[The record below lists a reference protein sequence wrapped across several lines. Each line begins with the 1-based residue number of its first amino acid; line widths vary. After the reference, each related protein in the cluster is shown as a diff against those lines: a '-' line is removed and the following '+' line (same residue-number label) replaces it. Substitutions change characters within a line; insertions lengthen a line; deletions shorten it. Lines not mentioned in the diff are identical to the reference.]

1 MVYIMYNCTYVS
13 RTNQSNT
20 VESPNKGCVGG
31 QHKFSY
37 SPLFQNHRENMFWGP
52 LAVSSIERFMILW
65 YPYYEGSLINQS
77 SNEAVYTHCCL
88 CPAYTYEPL
97 SSGEVSG

>member
-1 MVYIMYNCTYVS
+1 MCW
-13 RTNQSNT
+13 
-20 VESPNKGCVGG
+20 G

-52 LAVSSIERFMILW
+52 LAVSSIERFIILW
-65 YPYYEGSLINQS
+65 YSYYEGSLINQN

-97 SSGEVSG
+97 SSGEISGWEASPLGQKSYFYINLTFHHLRLGT